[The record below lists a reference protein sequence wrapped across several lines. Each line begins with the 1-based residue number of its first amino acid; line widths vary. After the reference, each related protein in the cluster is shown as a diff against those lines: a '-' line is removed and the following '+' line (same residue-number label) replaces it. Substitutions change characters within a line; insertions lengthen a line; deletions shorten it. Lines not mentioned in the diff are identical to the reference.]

1 MVFTLAQLREAVG
14 LSVTTYR
21 HWQETL
27 PILAKRT
34 GRMARFSFG
43 DLVALAVLRC
53 AVDDIGLKIS
63 QFTTSADVLFT
74 RCNAL
79 TWVGQTDAHA
89 ITGPDH
95 DRTRSTGR
103 RDVVDHRVMV
113 VRGDVSASITR
124 ASVVIPLD
132 PIAEG
137 LRSLL
142 FGFSTGA
149 RERQASL
156 PFPPVSIDKRPPRLA
171 STLADSR
178 RADGTGKRPRRRAG
192 APAAVPQP

>member
-27 PILAKRT
+27 PVLAKRT
-34 GRMARFSFG
+34 GRTARFSFA
-43 DLVALAVLRC
+43 DLVAVAVLRC

-63 QFTTSADVLFT
+63 QFTASADVLFT

-79 TWVGQTDAHA
+79 TWVGQTDAYA
-89 ITGPDH
+89 IIGPNH
-95 DRTRSTGR
+95 DQTHPKGR
-103 RDVVDHRVMV
+103 RDVVAHRVAV
-113 VRGDVSASITR
+113 ARGDLSGSITR
-124 ASVVIPLD
+124 AAVVIPLD
-132 PIAEG
+132 PIADQ

-142 FGFSTGA
+142 FGFSKGA

-156 PFPPVSIDKRPPRLA
+156 PFPPVSLGERPHPLS
-171 STLADSR
+171 STFSSSGKT
-178 RADGTGKRPRRRAG
+178 DGTRKRLRRRPA
-192 APAAVPQP
+192 APATSP